1 MTEEWK
7 DHLNEIFLKE
17 FLRAPFKEMFIE
29 IINEMLMTT
38 VEDDSVAEERENLL
52 KKIFLKEY
60 KLLRVF
66 SKGMLNEIVNEMVIS
81 TDEERNNLL
90 KRIFLK
96 EFLKKLS
103 KERFN
108 EFVDKVL
115 LSTDE
120 DKEHTSPSEKA
131 TEEETTHTYMYN
143 PVPGKHKKYRD
154 DEKHS
159 TTLQRMKRLGRRLC
173 RKLGLKEVGGLAFPI
188 EEDGPVVRT
197 QYSDVRGLY
206 VEDLEGVIFFGLP
219 YGEPPVGEFR
229 WKPPRQYNRSWAPK
243 VRDGTVPGPGCYQ
256 SRCGPNDGDDVFQCP
271 RDRKVS
277 EDCLYLNI
285 FAPRTILN
293 SAAAKLPIL
302 FWIHGGENE
311 QGSGSAYF
319 YDGRFLSNKTNAI
332 VVTTNYRL
340 AAFGYL
346 VAGQGED
353 AATGNYGLLDQAA
366 GLRWVKE
373 NIGSFGGDKN
383 RVTVFGQST
392 GSDATSTLLI
402 SPKFADLFHHAIML
416 SVPLTIPHKSRWEA
430 LRLGDHLA
438 DKLGCSHGDMKC
450 LRSKNSSA
458 LQAGLDR
465 MGTFFSNPYRPL
477 EVSVK
482 WGPVVDGDIVP
493 GPTVDSFAK
502 GHFQSKPF
510 IIGTTSEEAVL
521 YIYSLYNKPVT
532 SLVTLYA
539 IYAAFV
545 HLKAVEVS
553 IEYPTETNT
562 SDYRPHMS
570 KLTTDWVFKCSTR
583 NVIRSAVRKG
593 NTNVWLYVFDHVWS
607 FPHLWDYQ
615 KNCNG
620 HVCHAEDLPF
630 VFQTTRL
637 PVTNMTMTAEEQK
650 MADAIAY
657 YYGNFAHT
665 GDPNQPSRDAAETTR
680 MTMPG
685 TATTWPKYNQE
696 GNFPC
701 LNISTP
707 STSLIHDYRKDK
719 CDFWDR
725 MDVYNL

>member
-1 MTEEWK
+1 MSSVIIF
-7 DHLNEIFLKE
+7 HLFL
-17 FLRAPFKEMFIE
+17 L
-29 IINEMLMTT
+29 T
-38 VEDDSVAEERENLL
+38 
-52 KKIFLKEY
+52 
-60 KLLRVF
+60 
-66 SKGMLNEIVNEMVIS
+66 
-81 TDEERNNLL
+81 
-90 KRIFLK
+90 
-96 EFLKKLS
+96 
-103 KERFN
+103 
-108 EFVDKVL
+108 
-115 LSTDE
+115 
-120 DKEHTSPSEKA
+120 
-131 TEEETTHTYMYN
+131 
-143 PVPGKHKKYRD
+143 
-154 DEKHS
+154 
-159 TTLQRMKRLGRRLC
+159 
-173 RKLGLKEVGGLAFPI
+173 VGGLAFPI
-188 EEDGPVVRT
+188 EEDGPTVHT
-197 QYSDVRGLY
+197 QYGDVRGMY

-219 YGEPPVGEFR
+219 FGEPPVGEFR
-229 WKPPRQYNRSWAPK
+229 WKPPRQYSRSWAPK

-256 SRCGPNDGDDVFQCP
+256 SRCGPNDDDSTFECP

-293 SAAAKLPIL
+293 STAAKLPIL

-311 QGSGSAYF
+311 QGSGSAYL
-319 YDGRFLSNKTNAI
+319 YDGRFLANKTNTI

-402 SPKFADLFHHAIML
+402 NPKFADLFQQAIML

-430 LRLGDHLA
+430 LRLG
-438 DKLGCSHGDMKC
+438 
-450 LRSKNSSA
+450 
-458 LQAGLDR
+458 
-465 MGTFFSNPYRPL
+465 
-477 EVSVK
+477 
-482 WGPVVDGDIVP
+482 
-493 GPTVDSFAK
+493 
-502 GHFQSKPF
+502 
-510 IIGTTSEEAVL
+510 TTTEEAVL
-521 YIYSLYNKPVT
+521 YIYSLYNKPVA
-532 SLVTLYA
+532 SKVTLYA

-545 HLKAVEVS
+545 HLKAAEVAK
-553 IEYPTETNT
+553 EYPTETNT
-562 SDYRPHMS
+562 SDYRPLLS
-570 KLTTDWVFKCSTR
+570 KGVTDWVFTCPTR

-665 GDPNQPSRDAAETTR
+665 GDPNQPSRDAAETTV
-680 MTMPG
+680 MTIPG

-707 STSLIHDYRKDK
+707 HTSIIHDYRKDK

>member
-1 MTEEWK
+1 MTEERK
-7 DHLNEIFLKE
+7 NLLNEIFLKE
-17 FLRAPFKEMFIE
+17 FLWALFKRMLNEKVDEMV
-29 IINEMLMTT
+29 MSTD
-38 VEDDSVAEERENLL
+38 EDDSMAEENR
-52 KKIFLKEY
+52 IRLKE
-60 KLLRVF
+60 
-66 SKGMLNEIVNEMVIS
+66 
-81 TDEERNNLL
+81 
-90 KRIFLK
+90 IFLK
-96 EFLKKLS
+96 EFLMALS

-108 EFVDKVL
+108 EAVEKIL
-115 LSTDE
+115 MPTDE
-120 DKEHTSPSEKA
+120 DKEHNSETPSRGEA
-131 TEEETTHTYMYN
+131 IGEETAYVYD
-143 PVPGKHKKYRD
+143 PRPGRRNNYKYRGH
-154 DEKHS
+154 EKHS
-159 TTLQRMKRLGRRLC
+159 MTPQRVKRLGRRLF
-173 RKLGLKEVGGLAFPI
+173 RKLKERWVTSPWIDHPRKVGGLAFPI
-188 EEDGPVVRT
+188 EEDGPTVHT
-197 QYSDVRGLY
+197 QYGDVRGMY

-219 YGEPPVGEFR
+219 FGEPPVGEFR
-229 WKPPRQYNRSWAPK
+229 WKPPRQYSRSWAPK

-256 SRCGPNDGDDVFQCP
+256 SRCGPNDDDSTFECP

-293 SAAAKLPIL
+293 STAAKLPIL

-311 QGSGSAYF
+311 QGSGSAYL
-319 YDGRFLSNKTNAI
+319 YDGRFLANKTNTI

-366 GLRWVKE
+366 ALRWVKE

-402 SPKFADLFHHAIML
+402 NPKFADLFQQAIML

-438 DKLGCSHGDMKC
+438 DELGCPNGDMKC

-458 LQAGLDR
+458 LQAGLDS

-482 WGPVVDGDIVP
+482 WGPIVDGDIVP

-510 IIGTTSEEAVL
+510 IIGTTTEEAVL
-521 YIYSLYNKPVT
+521 YIYSLYNKPVA
-532 SLVTLYA
+532 SKVTLYA

-545 HLKAVEVS
+545 HLKAAEVAK
-553 IEYPTETNT
+553 EYPTETNT
-562 SDYRPHMS
+562 SDYRPLLS
-570 KLTTDWVFKCSTR
+570 KGVTDWVFTCPTR

-665 GDPNQPSRDAAETTR
+665 GDPNQPSRDAAETTG
-680 MTMPG
+680 MTMSW
-685 TATTWPKYNQE
+685 TATTWPRYNQE
-696 GNFPC
+696 GNFAC

-707 STSLIHDYRKDK
+707 HTSLIHDYQKDK